1 MGNGMNKIIG
11 GVYVGNFRDSKDIDQ
26 LTKNN
31 ITHILSIHDNAK
43 ALREDREY
51 LCIVASDTPEQ
62 SLVEFFPE
70 CIDFIHKARLSGG
83 NVLIHCL
90 AGVSRSVTVTGAYL
104 MTATKLGWRDALNCI
119 RGARNCA
126 QPNYGFQKQLQEYEN
141 ENLEK
146 ARAEFKAKYPDSP
159 FDDARDCEI
168 NLKSYRHFLSTGETS
183 PGPELYA
190 LPHRAYGDRKRGN
203 NSSTNLVNKGEI
215 NEKLG
220 DSPVN
225 KESNSGNIDMNKE
238 GKTCSDNLDGISQE
252 KGSHSGN
259 EDAFKGDKCDKSEE
273 SDGLSV
279 LKGKIE
285 CACVSGE
292 NCECENS

>member
-70 CIDFIHKARLSGG
+70 CIDFIHKARL
-83 NVLIHCL
+83 
-90 AGVSRSVTVTGAYL
+90 T
-104 MTATKLGWRDALNCI
+104 TKLGWRDALNCI